1 MERPTGFRVGKAE
14 WKTPEQ
20 PLGVPGTAE
29 LGATTRDVK
38 VRVVQPAVFPLTL
51 PVLPVQKMSGFEGP
65 TVNHC
70 GPSQMVAQCRGYFR
84 CVFSVSS
91 SVWWYAVTRLEGAFP
106 TVPVGKDREKQFA
119 SQQGW

>member
-1 MERPTGFRVGKAE
+1 MGKAK

-29 LGATTRDVK
+29 LGATTRDMK
-38 VRVVQPAVFPLTL
+38 VRAMPAIFPLTL
-51 PVLPVQKMSGFEGP
+51 PVLPMQRMSGFEEL
-65 TVNHC
+65 TMDHC
-70 GPSQMVAQCRGYFR
+70 GPSQMVVQCSGYSR

-91 SVWWYAVTRLEGAFP
+91 SVWWYAVIRLVGAFSS
-106 TVPVGKDREKQFA
+106 VPAAKDHEKQFV